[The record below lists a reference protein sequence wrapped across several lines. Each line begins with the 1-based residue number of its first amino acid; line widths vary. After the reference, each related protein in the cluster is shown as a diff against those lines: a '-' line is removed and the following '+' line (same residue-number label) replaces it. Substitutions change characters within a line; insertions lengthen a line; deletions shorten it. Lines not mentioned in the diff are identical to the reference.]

1 MKHFTTARKFVVGG
15 LAAVTVAGAALA
27 FANSMTVTSQ
37 TLGSGS
43 DPVDNTCETT
53 VSYTTTWDGAS
64 KEFEVTGVKV
74 DGTLACA
81 NKNVQVALVGG
92 TTSLWDSGAAVALDA
107 SGDKTFTV
115 TDGVDAAD
123 VTNAYATVNG

>member
-1 MKHFTTARKFVVGG
+1 MKHLTTARKFVVGG

-27 FANSMTVTSQ
+27 FANSMTVNSQ

-43 DPVDNTCETT
+43 DTVDNTCSTT
-53 VSYTTTWDGAS
+53 VSYTTTWDGTA
-64 KEFEVTGVKV
+64 KEFEVTTVKV
-74 DGTLACA
+74 DGNDACA
-81 NKNVQVALVGG
+81 AKNVQVALVGASG
-92 TTSLWDSGAAVALDA
+92 SLWDSGTAVALDG

-115 TDGVDAAD
+115 ADGVDAAD

>member
-27 FANSMTVTSQ
+27 FANSMTVNSQ

-43 DPVDNTCETT
+43 DTVDNTCSTE
-53 VSYTTTWDGAS
+53 VSYTTTWDATN
-64 KEFEVTGVKV
+64 KVFEVTAVKV
-74 DGTLACA
+74 DGTEACA
-81 NKNVQVALVGG
+81 TKNVQVALVGG
-92 TTSLWDSGAAVALDA
+92 TTSLWSSGAAVALDA
-107 SGDKTFTV
+107 DGDHEFSV
-115 TDGVDAAD
+115 STDVAASA